1 MKYTAQLT
9 TQKQLT
15 LTQSTPTHSIAM
27 TLHSNTTRASTENS
41 TGEFETD
48 IRLMMKIG
56 GYGQHLQK
64 ENVLEEP
71 GLVTGR

>member
-1 MKYTAQLT
+1 M
-9 TQKQLT
+9 
-15 LTQSTPTHSIAM
+15 
-27 TLHSNTTRASTENS
+27 ASTKNS
-41 TGEFETD
+41 TGELETEVEE
-48 IRLMMKIG
+48 MKKNG

>member
-1 MKYTAQLT
+1 MHFNTYNTIATLRERIIRDPGHTPGTYTSTRHDKYREQHRGELETEVEEMK
-9 TQKQLT
+9 K
-15 LTQSTPTHSIAM
+15 
-27 TLHSNTTRASTENS
+27 N
-41 TGEFETD
+41 
-48 IRLMMKIG
+48 G